1 MHFPPDDSLH
11 LLWRTYYLSERN
23 LAHLVLWV
31 LKQWLP
37 LSDRKGPKVLLSQ
50 LNFMHFLFVPHFQQ
64 LCFLSAFARFYFLLE
79 Y

>member
-1 MHFPPDDSLH
+1 MHLPQDNSLH

-37 LSDRKGPKVLLSQ
+37 LLDRKGPKFSY
-50 LNFMHFLFVPHFQQ
+50 LN
-64 LCFLSAFARFYFLLE
+64 
-79 Y
+79 